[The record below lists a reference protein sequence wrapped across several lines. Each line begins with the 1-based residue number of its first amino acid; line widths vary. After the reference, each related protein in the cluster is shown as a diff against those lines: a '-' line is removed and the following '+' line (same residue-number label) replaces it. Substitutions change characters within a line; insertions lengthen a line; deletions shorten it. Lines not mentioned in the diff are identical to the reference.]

1 MKRQTLLLSI
11 LAAVLTVAL
20 FWLLLFQP
28 KRAELADLEVDIAAE
43 IDQQRLLEADLVRLR
58 QVRETAPEVESQ
70 LAAAEAIVPR
80 DAALPSALRQLQI
93 AADEAGVVLQSVTTS
108 RPIQLEGA
116 TPGLSRINVN
126 VQLLGSYFQVV
137 DFLRRTEDPAITPR
151 GLLWNDSS
159 LSKQEYPQLVASL
172 GGTVYALLPSAP
184 PAAPAEE
191 IDPEAE
197 GVTSET
203 DAGDG
208 PDAGAEGEEEA

>member
-11 LAAVLTVAL
+11 LAAILTVAL
-20 FWLLLFQP
+20 FWILLFQP
-28 KRAELADLEVDIAAE
+28 KRAELADLEIDIAAE

-58 QVRETAPEVESQ
+58 QIRETAPEVESQ

-108 RPIQLEGA
+108 RPTQVEGA

-159 LSKQEYPQLVASL
+159 LGKQEYPQLVASL

-184 PAAPAEE
+184 PAVPAEE
-191 IDPEAE
+191 LDADAE
-197 GVTSET
+197 GAAAEA

-208 PDAGAEGEEEA
+208 PEAGAEGEEEA